1 MPDENGRVLTRIV
14 GNESLK
20 KRLATGIT
28 AEVPEISHA
37 YVIEGRDGI
46 GKHTLA
52 LNLAAALCCE
62 HRTDAG
68 STVPCGTCASCRKI
82 FAGISPDVIEVTK
95 EDKASLGVDSIRFL
109 REDVHIFPNDLE
121 RKIYIINDADT
132 MTVQAQNA
140 FLLTLEEPPAY
151 AMFFLLVNSAHEL
164 LSTVQSRAPVLRMQP
179 LTTDEVIRV
188 VLDKVPGAETA
199 RRNDPEG
206 FAELAASAGGCAGRA
221 MELLSAGGNAKKE
234 AERILFLR
242 KSASELCRLCA
253 DRRKE
258 TEFMIRLLS
267 DAGNTRDG
275 AGELLEVFR
284 TALRDLAVLK
294 RDADGPVCFFTDREK
309 ATELSDAYSLRRLLA
324 LCDLLSDALE
334 ALERNMNV
342 RLTLMKMISSVK
354 QTG

>member
-1 MPDENGRVLTRIV
+1 MLDENGRVLTRIV

-20 KRLATGIT
+20 KRLSGGIT
-28 AEVPEISHA
+28 AEVPDVSHA
-37 YVIEGRDGI
+37 YVIEGREGI

-62 HRTDAG
+62 HRTDKG
-68 STVPCGTCASCRKI
+68 YDVPCGSCASCRKI
-82 FAGISPDVIEVTK
+82 FAGISPDVIEVTR

-109 REDVHIFPNDLE
+109 REDVHVYPNDLE

-151 AMFFLLVNSAHEL
+151 AMFFLLCESSHGL
-164 LSTVQSRAPVLRMQP
+164 LETVLSRAPVLRMQP
-179 LTTDEVIRV
+179 LTTDDVVRV
-188 VLDKVPGAETA
+188 VIDSVPGAEET
-199 RRNDPEG
+199 RREDPAG
-206 FAELAASAGGCAGRA
+206 FAELMSSADGCAGRA
-221 MELLSAGGNAKKE
+221 MELLSSKNASRKE

-242 KSASELCRLCA
+242 KSASDLCGLCA
-253 DRRKE
+253 DRRRE
-258 TEFMIRLLS
+258 NEFMLRLLT
-267 DAGNTRDG
+267 DAGNTREG

-294 RDADGPVCFFTDREK
+294 RDSDAPVCFFSDREK
-309 ATELSDAYSLRRLLA
+309 ASELSDAYTLRRLIG
-324 LCDLLSDALE
+324 LCELISDALE

-342 RLTLMKMISSVK
+342 RLTLMKMISSVYR
-354 QTG
+354 TG